1 MVTSESGYHLIR
13 KIAEREVNKL
23 HLFELGKVESVDIHR
38 TELDGV
44 NYACS
49 ILLLARTGADGRP
62 LKLENVPILTQYTG
76 EILVPYEDDLVVVAY
91 IYGEFELPVIIGKL
105 YTQEKPAQIYDPGD
119 YKLTF
124 DPKRYQPRSR
134 NPINRHIIEFL
145 GVNNGNEYRI
155 EFRKGSVIKY
165 TQTQIQLAAGESIIT
180 LKHNGDIQIETSKS
194 LNIKTEAETFVK
206 CKKSKI
212 EAQSEVKIKCEN
224 CTIDAAGTVELGSN
238 GAGIVTE
245 QTHKCYFTGAPPLGS
260 KTIKAKG

>member
-23 HLFELGKVESVDIHR
+23 HLIELGKVESVDIHR
-38 TELDGV
+38 TELDGI

-49 ILLLARTGADGRP
+49 VLLLARTGADGLP

-76 EILVPYEDDLVVVAY
+76 EILVPFIDDLVLVAY

-105 YTQEKPAQIYDPGD
+105 YTQEKPIQIYEPGD
-119 YKLTF
+119 HKLVF

-134 NPINRHIIEFL
+134 NPVNRRIIEFI

-155 EFRKGSVIKY
+155 EFSKGPTIKY
-165 TQTQIQLAAGESIIT
+165 TISEIQLAAGGSVIT
-180 LKHNGDIQIETSKS
+180 LKQDGEIQIKTKKS
-194 LNIKTEAETFVK
+194 IKLQTDADASVK
-206 CKKSKI
+206 CNKSKI
-212 EAQSEVKIKCEN
+212 EARSEVNVKCGSCKIDSSG
-224 CTIDAAGTVELGSN
+224 TIDLGNN

-260 KTIKAKG
+260 RSVKAKS

>member
-23 HLFELGKVESVDIHR
+23 HLFELGKVENVNIHR
-38 TELDGV
+38 TELDGI

-49 ILLLARTGADGRP
+49 ILLLARTGADGLP
-62 LKLENVPILTQYTG
+62 LKLENVPILTQYSG
-76 EILVPYEDDLVVVAY
+76 EILVPYMDDLVVVAY

-105 YTQEKPAQIYDPGD
+105 YTQEKPAQVYEPGD

-124 DPKRYQPRSR
+124 DPERYQLRSR
-134 NPINRHIIEFL
+134 NPINRRIIEFI

-155 EFRKGSVIKY
+155 EFRKGPVIKY
-165 TQTQIQLAAGESIIT
+165 TPTRIQLAAGESVVT
-180 LKHNGDIQIETSKS
+180 LKYNGDIKIETSKS
-194 LNIKTEAETFVK
+194 INIKTEAEAVVK

-212 EAQSEVKIKCEN
+212 EAKSEVKIKCEN
-224 CTIDAAGTVELGSN
+224 CTVDASGTIELGGN

-260 KTIKAKG
+260 KTVKAKS